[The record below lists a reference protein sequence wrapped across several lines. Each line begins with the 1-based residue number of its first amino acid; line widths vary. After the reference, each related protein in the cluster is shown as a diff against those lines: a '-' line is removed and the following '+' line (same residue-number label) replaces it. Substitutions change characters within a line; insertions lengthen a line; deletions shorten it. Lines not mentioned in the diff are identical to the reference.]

1 MNQHEELATIR
12 ERYQRRTSLPASR
25 YSRFSTDVL
34 LSVQQRQYATVKL
47 LAANDIQSLQ
57 GLDVFEIGCGGG
69 SNLLEF
75 LLLGATP
82 ERLVGNELITERL
95 QQARSVLPAT
105 VRLLAGNAAE
115 LSIAESS
122 FDIVY
127 QSTVFSSVLD
137 DTLQQNIAA
146 AMWKWVRPGGGILW
160 YDFTFNNPRNPDVR
174 GVPLRRV
181 RELFPQ
187 ARITTRRITLAPPLA
202 RAVVRV
208 HPALYGLFNSV
219 PWLRPHILCGI
230 EKT

>member
-122 FDIVY
+122 CGTTLPSTIHATLMCAAYHSAACESFSRKPASQRDASRWHRPWPVPWFACTPRY
-127 QSTVFSSVLD
+127 TACSTVCRGCAPTSSAGSRKHEFPFS
-137 DTLQQNIAA
+137 
-146 AMWKWVRPGGGILW
+146 
-160 YDFTFNNPRNPDVR
+160 
-174 GVPLRRV
+174 PLR
-181 RELFPQ
+181 
-187 ARITTRRITLAPPLA
+187 PP
-202 RAVVRV
+202 RHR
-208 HPALYGLFNSV
+208 
-219 PWLRPHILCGI
+219 
-230 EKT
+230 